1 MLTPPLLLLSAAAVA
16 MLLGGE
22 ERTLEDHGLLC
33 AAVLLRVEQIAEKV

>member
-1 MLTPPLLLLSAAAVA
+1 MLLSAAAVA

-33 AAVLLRVEQIAEKV
+33 AAVILRVEQIAEKV